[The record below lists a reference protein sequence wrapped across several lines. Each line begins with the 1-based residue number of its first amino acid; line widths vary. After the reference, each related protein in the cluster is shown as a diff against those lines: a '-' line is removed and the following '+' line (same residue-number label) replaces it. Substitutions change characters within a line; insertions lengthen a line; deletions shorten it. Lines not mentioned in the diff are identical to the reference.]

1 MASFTEQADQVG
13 YGILL
18 GKKFFMTL
26 VGSDVKNKHPNTPA
40 MEEAAAYINAW
51 IFSGFS
57 YSSLWD
63 RYVHIIK
70 SGLV

>member
-1 MASFTEQADQVG
+1 M
-13 YGILL
+13 
-18 GKKFFMTL
+18 L

-63 RYVHIIK
+63 RYVHIINIRYDLI
-70 SGLV
+70 SCYI

>member
-1 MASFTEQADQVG
+1 M
-13 YGILL
+13 
-18 GKKFFMTL
+18 ML